1 MNCCSGPTWKREEVP
16 EHKFDFVDTR
26 DYRDNSFWTSLRY
39 IWLYIIVIKSFL
51 VYVSDIFTAITM
63 LSTNR
68 WTSSI
73 YTKCNTSNNCS
84 VQVNFDIG
92 KWVFVGCIIF
102 GFLLLLYESR
112 KARKIILS
120 RDISYAFTNVMANDY
135 YSLRSYDHFC
145 FFCQIANSTKRM
157 DEFAFFIFFT
167 FKGWKRLLLADGPR
181 QCINAIVLFSFAQ
194 VNNFST
200 DWKLYYDGSILT
212 AGLLI
217 SMLFTV
223 VVFAGSLIM
232 LIAAAVLYIP
242 LLCHIRGNLKE
253 YCCHKVD
260 KRISELVKR
269 KVRQRVAKQ
278 AALARKEAAGD
289 FSHYKNKKGAA
300 PLPQPTLPKLSVEDD
315 YESQAGYAAEQEQW
329 NDLKAPLPDYAP
341 PAIDYPPNL
350 SYPPYPPRQPAYS
363 PSASSPYAER
373 QYVPYSSTSLDENAY
388 NDAASEYGSTAHLV
402 MHSGS
407 AYGDS
412 KVSLPSPE
420 QQRVQYAPQDGYVE
434 AQRPQRRQSSGMA
447 YDEPDYMAYYQQEEV
462 HQYEGGQARR
472 RSQHGG
478 YAP

>member
-1 MNCCSGPTWKREEVP
+1 MCCTGPTWKREEVP

-39 IWLYIIVIKSFL
+39 IWLYIVVIKSFL
-51 VYVSDIFTAITM
+51 VYVSDIFTATTM

-68 WTSSI
+68 WTNSI
-73 YTKCNTSNNCS
+73 YTKCNSSNDCS
-84 VQVNFDIG
+84 IIVNFDIG

-102 GFLLLLYESR
+102 GFLLAIYEAR

-120 RDISYAFTNVMANDY
+120 RDISYAFTNLMANNY
-135 YSLRSYDHFC
+135 YSLRSFDHFC

-200 DWKLYYDGSILT
+200 DWSLYYDGSILT

-223 VVFAGSLIM
+223 LVFAGSLIM
-232 LIAAAVLYIP
+232 LVAAAVLYIP

-260 KRISELVKR
+260 KRISELIKR
-269 KVRQRVAKQ
+269 KVRQRVVKQ

-289 FSHYKNKKGAA
+289 FSHYKNKGNG

-315 YESQAGYAAEQEQW
+315 YESGYQVEQDQW
-329 NDLKAPLPDYAP
+329 SDFKSPLPDYP
-341 PAIDYPPNL
+341 PPPIDHPSNPT
-350 SYPPYPPRQPAYS
+350 YPPYPQQHGAYA
-363 PSASSPYAER
+363 PNTGYAER
-373 QYVPYSSTSLDENAY
+373 QYVPYSSTSLDENTY
-388 NDAASEYGSTAHLV
+388 DAVSEYGSSHHLV
-402 MHSGS
+402 MHGGS

-412 KVSLPSPE
+412 KVSLQSPE
-420 QQRVQYAPQDGYVE
+420 QQRVAYAPNAYVE
-434 AQRPQRRQSSGMA
+434 ADRRPQRRQSIGVA
-447 YDEPDYMAYYQQEEV
+447 YEEQDYVAYYQQEEV
-462 HQYEGGQARR
+462 YDGSQHGRQ
-472 RSQHGG
+472 RSQVGPHGG
-478 YAP
+478 YAA

>member
-1 MNCCSGPTWKREEVP
+1 MCCTGPTWKREEVP

-39 IWLYIIVIKSFL
+39 IWLYIIVIKGFL

-63 LSTNR
+63 LSTGQ
-68 WTSSI
+68 WTNSI
-73 YTKCNTSNNCS
+73 YTKCNTSNSCS
-84 VQVNFDIG
+84 ITVNFDIG

-102 GFLLLLYESR
+102 GFLLLLYETR

-200 DWKLYYDGSILT
+200 DFYLYYEGSILT

-217 SMLFTV
+217 SMMFTV
-223 VVFAGSLIM
+223 LVFAGSLIM

-289 FSHYKNKKGAA
+289 FSHYKNKGAA
-300 PLPQPTLPKLSVEDD
+300 PLPQPTLPNLSVEDD
-315 YESQAGYAAEQEQW
+315 YESGFAAEQEQW
-329 NDLKAPLPDYAP
+329 NDYKGPLPDYAP

-350 SYPPYPPRQPAYS
+350 SYPPYPPQQPAY
-363 PSASSPYAER
+363 PPNGANPYPER

-388 NDAASEYGSTAHLV
+388 DAASEYGSVAHLV
-402 MHSGS
+402 IHSNSG
-407 AYGDS
+407 YNDS

-420 QQRVQYAPQDGYVE
+420 QQRVQYPTQAGYVE
-434 AQRPQRRQSSGMA
+434 TERRPRRQSSGVM
-447 YDEPDYMAYYQQEEV
+447 YDEPEYMAYYQQEDV
-462 HQYEGGQARR
+462 QQYEDGQARR

-478 YAP
+478 HGGYAA